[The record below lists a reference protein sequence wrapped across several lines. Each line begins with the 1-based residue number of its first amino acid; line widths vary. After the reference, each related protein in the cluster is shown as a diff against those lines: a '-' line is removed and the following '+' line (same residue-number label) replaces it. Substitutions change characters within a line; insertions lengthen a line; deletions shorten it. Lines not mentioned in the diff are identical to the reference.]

1 MSAFQIELHELE
13 SGAIEKAFRP
23 SREQLEELFESVED
37 DFHIVDADRFAADL
51 RAQMAD
57 STVHVSGHVQAA
69 FTYDCGRCTSER
81 EWGIDTD
88 VDFILMSEAEW
99 SNAYAGEEEI
109 ALREDE
115 MDVSYYEGETLD
127 LGALIRE
134 AVLLELPAYPNCPDD
149 LREECDTLYEE
160 RIGEE
165 TVEELEEQKVD
176 LRWGPLKDLKVT
188 DSGKVKQVDED
199 KTDKD

>member
-13 SGAIEKAFRP
+13 SGAVEKAFRP

-37 DFHIVDADRFAADL
+37 SFRILDAEGFAADL

-57 STVHVSGHVQAA
+57 STVHVSGHVQGV
-69 FTYDCGRCTSER
+69 FVYDCGRCLSER
-81 EWGIDTD
+81 KLQVDTD
-88 VDFILMSEAEW
+88 VDFVLMSETEW
-99 SNAYAGEEEI
+99 SNAYVGEDEI

-115 MDVSYYEGETLD
+115 MDVSYYEGETID

-134 AVLLELPAYPNCPDD
+134 AVLLELPVYPNCPDS
-149 LREECDTLYEE
+149 LRDECDTLYEA

-176 LRWGPLKDLKVT
+176 LRWGPLKNLTVT
-188 DSGKVKQVDED
+188 DGGKVKQVDQ
-199 KTDKD
+199 DKD

>member
-13 SGAIEKAFRP
+13 NGAVEKAFRP
-23 SREQLEELFESVED
+23 SREQLEELFAGVED
-37 DFHIVDADRFAADL
+37 DFRILDAEGFAADV

-57 STVHVSGHVQAA
+57 STVHVSGHVEGG
-69 FTYDCGRCTSER
+69 FVYDCGRCLSER
-81 EWGIDTD
+81 QFQVDTD
-88 VDFILMSEAEW
+88 VDFVLMSESEW

-115 MDVSYYEGETLD
+115 LDVSYYEGETLD
-127 LGALIRE
+127 LGQLIRE
-134 AVLLELPAYPNCPDD
+134 AVLLELPPFPNCPDT

-176 LRWGPLKDLKVT
+176 LRWGPLKNLKVT
-188 DSGKVKQVDED
+188 DSGKVKQVDD
-199 KTDKD
+199 KKNKD